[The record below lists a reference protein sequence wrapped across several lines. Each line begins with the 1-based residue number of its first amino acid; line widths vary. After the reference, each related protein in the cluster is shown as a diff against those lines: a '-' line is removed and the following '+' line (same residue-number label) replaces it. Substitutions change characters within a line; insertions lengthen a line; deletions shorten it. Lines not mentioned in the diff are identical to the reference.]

1 MLNTIRGR
9 IIAVLILGLAVLL
22 LITAINFWNV
32 FSVNEKIR
40 IIENYDDLFNDILEV
55 RRYEKNFILY
65 KDVNNLK
72 ESLEYLD
79 KAEDL
84 ARRLAL
90 NISELVGS
98 EEFDHFMSSL
108 HSYRQVIVKYT
119 VSDNDQI
126 SQSDITLM
134 RSRGKE
140 LIEFVSRFIDIKRKR
155 IHRALSRSV
164 VIPFLFLLIFF
175 TVIILTFRIVVR
187 DIFQPLQLI
196 ERTTKEIA
204 QGNFAPI
211 DYKARTK
218 DEIFDLV
225 TAFNKMAREIDEGQE
240 ELVQSRKIAALG
252 TFTAGVAHEI
262 NNPLNNI
269 YLTAEALIEDFE
281 QQIPGEAKELVLD
294 ILYQSERAAEVVG
307 NLLDFSRS
315 EHPSYTE
322 LSVDDVIQRTV
333 KLVKN
338 QLMLTGINLEM
349 EIASGLP
356 EIKGA
361 QRHLQQVFL
370 NLFLNAIHAMPNTG
384 ELTVS
389 ATTYSSEYIRIDV
402 KDTGVGIR
410 AEDLE
415 RIFDP
420 FFTTKAVGRGTGLGL
435 SVTYGIV
442 KEHGGYIEVAS
453 EVGKGS
459 TFSVF
464 LPVVA
469 ERPEEQDGRP
479 NSHSG

>member
-65 KDVNNLK
+65 KNVNDLK

-164 VIPFLFLLIFF
+164 V
-175 TVIILTFRIVVR
+175 
-187 DIFQPLQLI
+187 
-196 ERTTKEIA
+196 
-204 QGNFAPI
+204 
-211 DYKARTK
+211 
-218 DEIFDLV
+218 
-225 TAFNKMAREIDEGQE
+225 
-240 ELVQSRKIAALG
+240 
-252 TFTAGVAHEI
+252 
-262 NNPLNNI
+262 
-269 YLTAEALIEDFE
+269 
-281 QQIPGEAKELVLD
+281 
-294 ILYQSERAAEVVG
+294 
-307 NLLDFSRS
+307 
-315 EHPSYTE
+315 
-322 LSVDDVIQRTV
+322 
-333 KLVKN
+333 
-338 QLMLTGINLEM
+338 
-349 EIASGLP
+349 
-356 EIKGA
+356 
-361 QRHLQQVFL
+361 
-370 NLFLNAIHAMPNTG
+370 
-384 ELTVS
+384 
-389 ATTYSSEYIRIDV
+389 
-402 KDTGVGIR
+402 
-410 AEDLE
+410 
-415 RIFDP
+415 
-420 FFTTKAVGRGTGLGL
+420 
-435 SVTYGIV
+435 
-442 KEHGGYIEVAS
+442 
-453 EVGKGS
+453 
-459 TFSVF
+459 
-464 LPVVA
+464 
-469 ERPEEQDGRP
+469 
-479 NSHSG
+479 